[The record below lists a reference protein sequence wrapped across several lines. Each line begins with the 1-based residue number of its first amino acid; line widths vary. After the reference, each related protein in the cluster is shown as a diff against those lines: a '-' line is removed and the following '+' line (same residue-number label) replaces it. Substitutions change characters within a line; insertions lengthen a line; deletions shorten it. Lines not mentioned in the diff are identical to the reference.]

1 MSKLSSSN
9 HTVERLVTHLEHSGL
24 IKGLDLSDEDIA
36 DAIWLTLQ
44 MGVVEIEI
52 AEEQSNSSEPEDQVI
67 INEIEETPISDLD
80 YSETNSTVEVYEQE
94 AINQDFE
101 VEETP
106 KGFPFQAPAAPAIQ
120 NKLLIG
126 RALRPLMRKVSSST
140 RTVIDAEAT
149 VNRIAEQNIWLP
161 VTKPEPER
169 WLDLELV
176 VEESR
181 SSFIWTETVD
191 ELQQL
196 LQNHGA
202 FRTVRVWIFSSTDSR
217 YLELSRRRKGNQK
230 SHYKHSY
237 RELIHSNKRG
247 LILIVS
253 DCTSNI
259 WQQKNIYECLHKL
272 SNKLPTAI
280 MQLFPERLWQSSG
293 LGLGYK
299 LQFSAFNPGV
309 PNSKLVLPSLW
320 EELETEQILK
330 LPVVTLEAFSLGQ
343 WSKVLIGFGNTRTP
357 GFVFDLEFLK
367 EQFAQQANE
376 RPINQQ
382 SITDNSQEI
391 RVEELAEEVVD
402 RFLATAS
409 PTAQKLAGLM
419 AAAPISLAV
428 VNLIRRQFL
437 PYKSTPVNI
446 AEVFLS
452 GMIERTNTSGNN
464 TSHSEPQYD
473 FIPGVR
479 KLLNKAT
486 RLGETE
492 NVLDKLSEYI
502 VRELGLPSSI
512 KTFSALL
519 IAIPRL
525 KAGRTG
531 KNITLCSDNNRSIT
545 KSWG

>member
-9 HTVERLVTHLEHSGL
+9 HTVERLVTHLERSGL
-24 IKGLDLSDEDIA
+24 IKGLGLSDEDIA

-44 MGVVEIEI
+44 MGVVEIETV
-52 AEEQSNSSEPEDQVI
+52 EEQSNSLESEDQVI

-80 YSETNSTVEVYEQE
+80 SSETNSTVEVYEQK

-101 VEETP
+101 SEETP
-106 KGFPFQAPAAPAIQ
+106 KGLPFQVPAAPAIQ
-120 NKLLIG
+120 NKLPIG

-140 RTVIDAEAT
+140 RTIIDAEAT

-202 FRTVRVWIFSSTDSR
+202 FRTVRVWSFSSTDCR

-259 WQQKNIYECLHKL
+259 WQQNNIYECLHKL

-280 MQLFPERLWQSSG
+280 MQLFPERLWQSSQ

-299 LQFSAFNPGV
+299 LQLSAFNPGV

-330 LPVVTLEAFSLGQ
+330 LPVVTLEAFSLAQ
-343 WSKVLIGFGNTRTP
+343 WSKVLAGFGNTRTP
-357 GFVFDLEFLK
+357 GFVFELEFLK
-367 EQFAQQANE
+367 EQFAQV
-376 RPINQQ
+376 INQQ
-382 SITDNSQEI
+382 STNPESITDNSQEI
-391 RVEELAEEVVD
+391 SVEELAEEVVD

-419 AAAPISLAV
+419 AAAPVSLPV
-428 VNLIRRQFL
+428 VNLIRR
-437 PYKSTPVNI
+437 
-446 AEVFLS
+446 
-452 GMIERTNTSGNN
+452 
-464 TSHSEPQYD
+464 
-473 FIPGVR
+473 
-479 KLLNKAT
+479 
-486 RLGETE
+486 
-492 NVLDKLSEYI
+492 
-502 VRELGLPSSI
+502 
-512 KTFSALL
+512 
-519 IAIPRL
+519 
-525 KAGRTG
+525 
-531 KNITLCSDNNRSIT
+531 
-545 KSWG
+545 